1 MGAGPDGASV
11 NEGSPLR
18 IQGSNDNLNMNFAEN
33 AVYNFLLDAT
43 LTETP
48 ELTVTKQ

>member
-1 MGAGPDGASV
+1 MGGGPDGASV
-11 NEGSPLR
+11 SEGSPLR
-18 IQGSNDNLNMNFAEN
+18 IQASNDNLNMSFAED
-33 AVYNFLLDAT
+33 AVYKFLLDAT